1 MTKWK
6 WSNLWWMLSLTSG
19 IIGVTYAC
27 YISSGVFYI
36 PKGSY
41 IRPMGPVFA
50 ITIDAI
56 VLFLV
61 GFLPGIVGI
70 FKSPRKKIAIMGA
83 LLNLLP
89 YPSFVCITKIGFVLR
104 DLHLSN

>member
-1 MTKWK
+1 MTEWK
-6 WSNLWWMLSLTSG
+6 WSNLWWILSLTSG
-19 IIGVTYAC
+19 IIGVSYAC
-27 YISSGVFYI
+27 YMSSGVFYA

-41 IRPMGPVFA
+41 IRPMGPAFA
-50 ITIDAI
+50 IAIDSL

-70 FKSPRKKIAIMGA
+70 FVSSHKKIASIGA
-83 LLNLLP
+83 LLSLLP
-89 YPSFVCITKIGFVLR
+89 YPSFVCITKIGIALR

>member
-1 MTKWK
+1 
-6 WSNLWWMLSLTSG
+6 MLSLTSG

-27 YISSGVFYI
+27 YISSGVFYV

-41 IRPMGPVFA
+41 IRPIGPAFA

-56 VLFLV
+56 VLFLI

-70 FKSPRKKIAIMGA
+70 FKSSHKKIAIIGA

-89 YPSFVCITKIGFVLR
+89 YPSFVCITKIGIVLR

>member
-27 YISSGVFYI
+27 YISSGVFYV

-41 IRPMGPVFA
+41 IRPIGPAFA

-56 VLFLV
+56 VLFLI

-70 FKSPRKKIAIMGA
+70 FKSSHKKIAIIGA

-89 YPSFVCITKIGFVLR
+89 YPSFVCITKIGIVLR

>member
-1 MTKWK
+1 
-6 WSNLWWMLSLTSG
+6 
-19 IIGVTYAC
+19 
-27 YISSGVFYI
+27 VFYV

-41 IRPMGPVFA
+41 IRPMGPAFA

-56 VLFLV
+56 VSFLI
-61 GFLPGIVGI
+61 GFFPGIVGI
-70 FKSPRKKIAIMGA
+70 FKSSRKKIAIMGA

-89 YPSFVCITKIGFVLR
+89 YPSFVCITKIGIVLR

>member
-6 WSNLWWMLSLTSG
+6 LSNLWWMLSLTSG
-19 IIGVTYAC
+19 IIGVVYAC
-27 YISSGVFYI
+27 YISSGVFYV

-41 IRPMGPVFA
+41 IRPIGPAFA

-56 VLFLV
+56 VLFLI

-70 FKSPRKKIAIMGA
+70 FKSSHKKIAIIGA

-89 YPSFVCITKIGFVLR
+89 YPSFVCITKIGIVLR